1 VGVSVLEARESMVMN
16 AQKIDRV
23 IARLARQIQE
33 PEDAQDGVVLIGIR
47 RGGEA
52 LTQRLATK
60 MGEVAGV
67 KPAVGFL
74 NVTLYRDDDV
84 AHALPDSDIFDD
96 LNDKVVVI
104 VDDVL
109 YTGRTVRSAL
119 DAITD
124 LGRPRV
130 IRLAVLVDR
139 GLRELPIRGDYI
151 GRTIPTSPHERIEV
165 HLSKEYDDTDRIVLL
180 DADRDADRVY
190 EGTTEI

>member
-1 VGVSVLEARESMVMN
+1 MGVKVLEARESMVMN

-33 PEDAQDGVVLIGIR
+33 PEDTQDGVVLIGIR

-60 MGEVAGV
+60 MGEVVGV

-84 AHALPDSDIFDD
+84 ARALPDSDIFDD

-139 GLRELPIRGDYI
+139 GLREFPIRGDYI
-151 GRTIPTSPHERIEV
+151 GRSIPTSPLERIEV
-165 HLSKEYDDTDRIVLL
+165 HLSKEYDETDRIVLL
-180 DADRDADRVY
+180 DADRDSDRVY